1 VFKRIKEAI
10 TGVAAGT
17 VIYLVIKGVDITP
30 VLLLAGMGVLAYW
43 LVEKKGLIP
52 STLGGKGYLPPVNV
66 SFADIGGQDI
76 AIRELK
82 EALDFLLRSAQA
94 EAMGIRPLKGILLSG
109 PPGTGK
115 TLMAKA
121 AATFTEAIFLEA
133 SGSEFIEMYAG
144 VGAQRVRGIFNRARD
159 LARRRQKK
167 RAVIFIDELEV
178 LGGKRGSH
186 ASHLEYDQTLNQLLV
201 EMDGLKSS
209 HDVQILLIGATN
221 RPDLLDPALLRPGRF
236 DRQVR
241 VDLPDREGRLAILK
255 LHTANKPLAPATD
268 LETLA
273 RETFGFSGAHLESV
287 ANEAAILALREK
299 AAYITRAHLMEA
311 VDKVMLGEKLGRK
324 PTPDELDRL
333 AIHEAGHAL
342 AGELLRPCSVAH
354 VTITSRGQALGYT
367 RQKPEHDIYLYT
379 REYLESQIDICLA
392 GAVAETMLLGSR
404 STGSMND
411 FKEAIR
417 LARVII
423 TSGLSDLGVVAE
435 ENLTKEQMHAA
446 STDIIGRQEARVAAL
461 LQPHRRVLKELAGL
475 LVEKETVTGAELRS
489 LLAGQARA
497 S

>member
-1 VFKRIKEAI
+1 
-10 TGVAAGT
+10 
-17 VIYLVIKGVDITP
+17 
-30 VLLLAGMGVLAYW
+30 
-43 LVEKKGLIP
+43 
-52 STLGGKGYLPPVNV
+52 
-66 SFADIGGQDI
+66 
-76 AIRELK
+76 
-82 EALDFLLRSAQA
+82 
-94 EAMGIRPLKGILLSG
+94 
-109 PPGTGK
+109 
-115 TLMAKA
+115 
-121 AATFTEAIFLEA
+121 
-133 SGSEFIEMYAG
+133 MYAG

-178 LGGKRGSH
+178 LGGKRGSNT
-186 ASHLEYDQTLNQLLV
+186 SHLEYDQTLNQLLV

-209 HDVQILLIGATN
+209 LDVQILVIGATN

-236 DRQVR
+236 DRQVQ
-241 VDLPDREGRLAILK
+241 VDLPDKEGRLAILK

-268 LETLA
+268 LEALA

-417 LARVII
+417 LAQVII

-475 LVEKETVTGAELRS
+475 LVEKETVTGAELGS
-489 LLAGQARA
+489 LLAGQAQA